1 MPRLSQ
7 ATENFLRLIILGG
20 FAHLFYRVIT
30 KGDLLQ
36 LIHPQF
42 TYNAKL
48 GWLIFVLLVIVQTIR
63 LVDDM
68 ATPGCNAQKHIF
80 AGCFYYIFIGALAI
94 CFLIPAKSL
103 GSITAEQKG
112 LKYLGDSSVIVEP
125 ALDGQA
131 AVWPYGEKMPAGEN
145 APKRSAVV
153 NIDDTNHIRLITA
166 IYEDTD
172 RFIDSEVNLKGFVF
186 RPDGLQANQ
195 FMVVRFEISC
205 CAADAMPSGLIVES
219 PDSLLYKNDTWVE
232 VQGTIR
238 QGRYGGVAVPLLQAT
253 KVLNIEPLSDPYV
266 YTGNLVGPLWGDERH
281 VE

>member
-1 MPRLSQ
+1 MSGRRPGAGAHLS
-7 ATENFLRLIILGG
+7 AA

-68 ATPGCNAQKHIF
+68 ATPGCNAQKHVF

-94 CFLIPAKSL
+94 CFLIPA
-103 GSITAEQKG
+103 
-112 LKYLGDSSVIVEP
+112 
-125 ALDGQA
+125 
-131 AVWPYGEKMPAGEN
+131 GEN
-145 APKRSAVV
+145 APKRPAVV
-153 NIDDTNHIRLITA
+153 NINDTNHIRLITA

-172 RFIDSEVNLKGFVF
+172 RFIDSEVSLKGFVF

-195 FMVVRFEISC
+195 FMVVRFEIFC
-205 CAADAMPSGLIVES
+205 CAADAMPSGLIVEA
-219 PDSLLYKNDTWVE
+219 PDSL
-232 VQGTIR
+232 
-238 QGRYGGVAVPLLQAT
+238 AV
-253 KVLNIEPLSDPYV
+253 
-266 YTGNLVGPLWGDERH
+266 
-281 VE
+281 